1 MHVNNVINYAQ
12 PINWN
17 SPLNRGLI
25 SWWMVL
31 PRWRG
36 GLTWRDL
43 RGRNHGTLTN
53 MAPATDWVVSTRR
66 GGLGALDFD
75 GVNDNVLAS
84 YTPAAI
90 PLTLTAWGRTSSSSN
105 QAHINLS
112 SSSGTYA
119 GLAITS
125 LGIYSYINQSA
136 SGSIVANSTG
146 TATSG
151 AWTMAAAV
159 FQSGS
164 FAAYRDGANKGTAA
178 NGYSPSIPNVYIGS
192 FNNSSAFFNGQLDC
206 IRVYNRALSDA
217 EIFALYLEDMLGNPT
232 TLNRI
237 RRTTSYFLQ
246 QSQNNIY
253 IPSRKL
259 IKTNTLIGIG
269 SQFIG

>member
-1 MHVNNVINYAQ
+1 MLPFLLDQPTQLVNWA
-12 PINWN
+12 
-17 SPLNRGLI
+17 SPLNQGLV
-25 SWWMVL
+25 SWWLAL
-31 PRWRG
+31 PGRTG
-36 GLTWRDL
+36 GGTWFDL
-43 RGRNHGTLTN
+43 CGRSHGTLTGMN
-53 MAPATDWVVSTRR
+53 PATDWVASTRR
-66 GGLGALDFD
+66 GGLGALDCD

-125 LGIYSYINQSA
+125 LGIYSYINQSS

-178 NGYSPSIPNVYIGS
+178 HGYSPSIPNVYIGS

-237 RRTTSYFLQ
+237 RRPLAFDT
-246 QSQNNIY
+246 
-253 IPSRKL
+253 
-259 IKTNTLIGIG
+259 GAGGGGG
-269 SQFIG
+269 SSDEPVDHTRIITGMLWGAAA